1 MMTLLKKLYSLQRRM
16 PTLLPGMLLILLI
29 ALPGSVF
36 KPMLNMD
43 LTMLSEIRK
52 GANGILEIR
61 LIDRLQAIKMLLEA
75 TGGDEEKVE
84 GDAASLLKALVKAAS
99 ENRQSDVVED

>member
-1 MMTLLKKLYSLQRRM
+1 
-16 PTLLPGMLLILLI
+16 
-29 ALPGSVF
+29 
-36 KPMLNMD
+36 
-43 LTMLSEIRK
+43 MLSEIRK

-84 GDAASLLKALVKAAS
+84 GDAASAA
-99 ENRQSDVVED
+99 

>member
-1 MMTLLKKLYSLQRRM
+1 MNLEHQEAIEKLRDIAYGQPNDTVKFLLEDPEKLMSSI
-16 PTLLPGMLLILLI
+16 G
-29 ALPGSVF
+29 
-36 KPMLNMD
+36 NMD

-75 TGGDEEKVE
+75 TGGEEEKVE